1 MNTKANME
9 QAHQDIE
16 YIFSELLP
24 KHGFLEREAQKTLS
38 HNMLDAM
45 ICRRIALCD
54 AGTGIGK
61 TYAYLVAGIVYIR
74 FRKAENR
81 ELKPIVVSTSS
92 IALQNAVIN
101 EYLPFLSSV
110 LLEAGMLD
118 HPVRAALRKGKQHY
132 VCDSRREQRLKQF
145 VSAKGA
151 HRRKRALLYLEREV
165 DMDNVKGLPAY
176 EKSNICVPTVCQCR
190 LNTCQYKQY
199 IAQRNSLLYL
209 FQVCNHN
216 LLIADAIHKAD
227 GKASILPESC
237 AVIVDEAH
245 KLPEVARQMFGTSL
259 SGEDFRQ
266 VFAMMR
272 KTSNINYMEFA
283 AKATGRLLDLLDEA
297 PKEMDFADYTEA
309 MVLPYQILS
318 TFYYSHK
325 DQIEKTLR
333 QKLGR
338 LLRSLQ
344 IFLEYENRE
353 ELVCYAEE
361 SDGGTVLWATLYHID
376 NELRRILWRQFK
388 GMVLTSGT
396 IAVGNDFHSFREAVG
411 LPPGGRVV
419 ESVSESP
426 FDYMRNTLLY
436 MPELPPAYHEW
447 APEQYEKELVSTI
460 EDLLDASSGHAL
472 VLFTS
477 YDLMEAVSEALDA
490 DELDYPIFTL
500 RRNDPHI
507 LDKFRSTPG
516 AVLLATGSAWEGM
529 DFPGDQVSLL
539 IIPRLPFVVPDE
551 FRKRQQMDYDSVPD
565 YIRAVV
571 VPDMQIK
578 LRQGFGRAI
587 RTETDTCAVAILD
600 ERSIPGARY
609 YNQVSST
616 NSDSV

>member
-24 KHGFLEREAQKTLS
+24 KHGFLEREAQKKLS

-132 VCDSRREQRLKQF
+132 VCDSRREQRLKQL

-176 EKSNICVPTVCQCR
+176 EKSNICVPTVCQCH

-237 AVIVDEAH
+237 AVIVDEYEIIGLNL
-245 KLPEVARQMFGTSL
+245 KSQLNQG
-259 SGEDFRQ
+259 FR
-266 VFAMMR
+266 
-272 KTSNINYMEFA
+272 
-283 AKATGRLLDLLDEA
+283 G
-297 PKEMDFADYTEA
+297 
-309 MVLPYQILS
+309 
-318 TFYYSHK
+318 
-325 DQIEKTLR
+325 
-333 QKLGR
+333 
-338 LLRSLQ
+338 
-344 IFLEYENRE
+344 
-353 ELVCYAEE
+353 
-361 SDGGTVLWATLYHID
+361 
-376 NELRRILWRQFK
+376 
-388 GMVLTSGT
+388 
-396 IAVGNDFHSFREAVG
+396 
-411 LPPGGRVV
+411 
-419 ESVSESP
+419 
-426 FDYMRNTLLY
+426 
-436 MPELPPAYHEW
+436 
-447 APEQYEKELVSTI
+447 
-460 EDLLDASSGHAL
+460 L
-472 VLFTS
+472 VLFLLT
-477 YDLMEAVSEALDA
+477 LKIA
-490 DELDYPIFTL
+490 DKAIHRRQYAQNRNLSAERGAASMCSASTRHTL
-500 RRNDPHI
+500 PTYISFR
-507 LDKFRSTPG
+507 RSTE
-516 AVLLATGSAWEGM
+516 LSARV
-529 DFPGDQVSLL
+529 DLH
-539 IIPRLPFVVPDE
+539 RLPLRHSTHVP
-551 FRKRQQMDYDSVPD
+551 VA
-565 YIRAVV
+565 RA
-571 VPDMQIK
+571 
-578 LRQGFGRAI
+578 A
-587 RTETDTCAVAILD
+587 
-600 ERSIPGARY
+600 
-609 YNQVSST
+609 
-616 NSDSV
+616 